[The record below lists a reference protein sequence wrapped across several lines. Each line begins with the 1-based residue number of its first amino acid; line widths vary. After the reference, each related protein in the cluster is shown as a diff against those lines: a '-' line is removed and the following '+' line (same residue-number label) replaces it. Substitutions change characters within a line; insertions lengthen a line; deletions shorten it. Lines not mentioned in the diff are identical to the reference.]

1 MAKISKRFVDAL
13 PPDHEAVYWDDNL
26 KGFGLRVKAS
36 GLMSYVVQYRNR
48 QGRSC
53 RYTIGQARRRMQ
65 SDSSRVWTPDEART
79 EAQGLLLSVRKGGD
93 PLATKRDV
101 RPDPRVS
108 ELVDSY
114 LSEAPADKPGKK
126 ASSWATDASNLR
138 RHVVPILGKRHL
150 STLVK
155 ADIQRFQRDV
165 TNGKTKA
172 DIRTGKPRGRAI
184 VEGGPGTAARAT
196 VVLAAMLKWAVER
209 GLRPDNP
216 AKGVKLNKLQSRERF
231 LSSAELTALGDAVV
245 KAEAEGVNRVAL
257 AALRLLVLTGARKSE
272 ILSLRWE
279 HVDFERAALRL
290 PDSKTGAK
298 VVPLGAP
305 ALEVLAGLTRDD
317 EASPFVFPAGRGKG
331 HLIGLPAVWRRVA
344 KAAKL
349 QGVRIHDLRHGFASV
364 AAADGSSLYIIGKML
379 GHTQA
384 ATTERYSHLD
394 LDPVRAAADR
404 TSRKIAAAMASG
416 ATAAGAA
423 DAVVVPL
430 AASRRAPA

>member
-1 MAKISKRFVDAL
+1 MPKISKRFVDAQR
-13 PPDHEAVYWDDNL
+13 PDQEAVHWDDNL

-36 GLMSYVVQYRNR
+36 GLMTYVVQYRNR

-53 RYTIGQARRRMQ
+53 RYTIGPARRRSQ
-65 SDSSRVWTPDEART
+65 SDTSRVWTPDEART

-101 RPDPRVS
+101 RPDPKVS
-108 ELVDSY
+108 ELVERY
-114 LSEAPADKPGKK
+114 LSEGPADKPAKK

-138 RHVVPILGKRHL
+138 RHVVPILGRRHL
-150 STLVK
+150 STLTR

-165 TNGKTKA
+165 TNGKSKA

-184 VEGGPGTAARAT
+184 VAGGAGTAARAT
-196 VVLAAMLKWAVER
+196 VVLAAMLGWAVDH
-209 GLRPDNP
+209 GLCAENA

-231 LSSAELTALGDAVV
+231 LSSAELAALGDAIA
-245 KAEAEGVNRVAL
+245 KAEAEGVNRTAL
-257 AALRLLVLTGARKSE
+257 AALRLLTLTGARKSE

-305 ALEVLAGLTRDD
+305 ALEVLAALPHDD
-317 EASPFVFPAGRGKG
+317 EASPFVFPAGRGNG
-331 HLIGLPAVWRRVA
+331 HLIGLPAVWRKVS
-344 KAAKL
+344 KVAKL

-404 TSRKIAAAMASG
+404 TARKIAAAMASDRP
-416 ATAAGAA
+416 TAH
-423 DAVVVPL
+423 VVPL
-430 AASRRAPA
+430 RSR